1 MMSPNFFWIYAIII
15 ERNSKSMPS
24 EPSIKINQDQQ
35 PAQPCGPLDLSQ
47 CNVSVIIPAFNE
59 ARFIGSVVLGLK
71 RRPVAILVVDDG
83 SSDDTAEIAQ
93 AAGADVLQ
101 LASNQGKGAALNAG
115 LDVVRKDV
123 PDAVV
128 IIDAD
133 GQHLPEELDCVLR
146 PILEDRADIA
156 IGSRYLEN
164 TSNTPNHRKFGH
176 KVMNFFT
183 SLFSG
188 VKVTDSQSGYRAF
201 SPRAYGLLN
210 FNARDFSV
218 ESEMQFLASEHNLKV
233 VDVPVTIQY
242 LDKEKRSPWKQGA
255 TVLYGI
261 LRLTG
266 QYRPLLYFSMPGLVS
281 LLAGVI
287 WGLIVID
294 RYRVFGRLA
303 IGYAMICVL
312 LCLIGLTLFSTG
324 ITLHSMRA
332 LFQEHLTSKDH
343 GIKK

>member
-1 MMSPNFFWIYAIII
+1 MHT
-15 ERNSKSMPS
+15 
-24 EPSIKINQDQQ
+24 EPDFQEKNNLP
-35 PAQPCGPLDLSQ
+35 PAHPCGSLDLTQ
-47 CNVSVIIPAFNE
+47 YKVSVIIPAYNE

-101 LASNQGKGAALNAG
+101 LANNQGKGAALNAG
-115 LDVVRKDV
+115 LEVVRKAA

-146 PILEDRADIA
+146 PILEDQADIT
-156 IGSRYLEN
+156 IGSRYLKN
-164 TSNTPNHRKFGH
+164 TSNTPPNRRFGH

-281 LLAGVI
+281 LLAGLI
-287 WGLIVID
+287 WGLIVIN
-294 RYRVFGRLA
+294 RYRIFGQLA
-303 IGYAMICVL
+303 IGYAMIGVL
-312 LCLIGLTLFSTG
+312 LSLVGLTLFSTG
-324 ITLHSMRA
+324 ITLHSIRA
-332 LFQEHLTSKDH
+332 LFQEHLSDRDNE
-343 GIKK
+343 IKK